1 MTWRGSAVGMKQLIV
16 TADDFG
22 LADEVNEAV
31 ETAHQHGILSAASL
45 MVAGVAAQDAIARA
59 RRLPRLRVGLHIVL
73 VEGPPVLPAARLP
86 DLVDA
91 SGHFRT
97 DMARLGLA
105 IATRQTA
112 RQQVRAEIE
121 AQFEAFRASGLGLD
135 HVNAHKHFHL
145 HPVIAAEII
154 AVGARYG
161 MRGLRVPRALAFV
174 LSALEPQAARMPAWV
189 TAPWAAL
196 LDRRA
201 RQAGLK
207 TPDAVF
213 GLAWSGAMTTARL
226 LGLLQHLPEGR
237 SEIYLHPATTNDF
250 AGHAPGYRYA
260 EELAALI
267 SPHVIVATR
276 DLQLGGYAEF

>member
-1 MTWRGSAVGMKQLIV
+1 
-16 TADDFG
+16 
-22 LADEVNEAV
+22 
-31 ETAHQHGILSAASL
+31 
-45 MVAGVAAQDAIARA
+45 MVAGAAAQDAIARA

-73 VEGPPVLPAARLP
+73 VEGSPVLPAERVP

-91 SGHFRT
+91 FGRFRT

-105 IATRQTA
+105 IATR
-112 RQQVRAEIE
+112 RGVRLQVSAEIE
-121 AQFEAFRASGLGLD
+121 AQFEAFRASGLAID

-161 MRGLRVPRALAFV
+161 MRGLRVPREPASV
-174 LSALEPQAARMPAWV
+174 LSAIEPRAAHAPAWT

-196 LDRRA
+196 LAWRARRA
-201 RQAGLK
+201 GLQ

-213 GLAWSGAMTTARL
+213 GLAWSGAMTTPRL

-237 SEIYLHPATTNDF
+237 SEIYLHPATANDF
-250 AGHAPGYRYA
+250 AGHASGYRYA
-260 EELAALI
+260 QELTALTAPAVVAA
-267 SPHVIVATR
+267 AR
-276 DLQLGGYAEF
+276 DLRLGGYADF

>member
-1 MTWRGSAVGMKQLIV
+1 MKQLIV

-45 MVAGVAAQDAIARA
+45 MVAGAAAQDAIARA

-73 VEGPPVLPAARLP
+73 VEGAPVLPAERVP

-105 IATRQTA
+105 IATRQAA
-112 RQQVRAEIE
+112 RLQVRAEIE
-121 AQFEAFRASGLGLD
+121 AQFEAFRASGLALD

-145 HPVIAAEII
+145 HPMIAADII
-154 AVGARYG
+154 AIGTRYG
-161 MRGLRVPRALAFV
+161 MRGLRVPREPTSV
-174 LSALEPQAARMPAWV
+174 LSAIEPQGVRAPAWV
-189 TAPWAAL
+189 TSPWAAL
-196 LDRRA
+196 LARRA

-207 TPDAVF
+207 TSDAVF
-213 GLAWSGAMTTARL
+213 GLAWSGTMTTARL
-226 LGLLQHLPEGR
+226 LGLLQRLPEGR
-237 SEIYLHPATTNDF
+237 SEIYLHPATTDDF
-250 AGHAPGYRYA
+250 PGHATGYRYA
-260 EELAALI
+260 EELAALTA
-267 SPHVIVATR
+267 PDVVEVAR
-276 DLQLGGYAEF
+276 ELRLGGYADF

>member
-1 MTWRGSAVGMKQLIV
+1 MKQLVV

-22 LADEVNEAV
+22 LAREVNEAV
-31 ETAHQHGILSAASL
+31 ETAHQHGILTAASL
-45 MVAGVAAQDAIARA
+45 MVAGAAVQDAIARA

-73 VEGPPVLPAARLP
+73 VEGSPVLPAERVP

-91 SGHFRT
+91 NGHFRI

-105 IATRQTA
+105 IATRRTV

-161 MRGLRVPRALAFV
+161 MRGLRVPREPAFV
-174 LSALEPQAARMPAWV
+174 LSAIEPQAARMPAWV

-201 RQAGLK
+201 RRAGLQ

-213 GLAWSGAMTTARL
+213 GLAWSGAMTTTRL

-260 EELAALI
+260 EELTALTAPDVIAAAREL
-267 SPHVIVATR
+267 R
-276 DLQLGGYAEF
+276 LGSYADF